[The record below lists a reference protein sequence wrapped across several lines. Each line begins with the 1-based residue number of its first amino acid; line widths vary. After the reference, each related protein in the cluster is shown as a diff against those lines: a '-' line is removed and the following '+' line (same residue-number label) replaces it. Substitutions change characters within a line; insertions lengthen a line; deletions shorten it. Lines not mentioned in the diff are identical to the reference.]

1 MTDVQYYKGKV
12 LSQDGNK
19 YAIELEGT
27 KKTVTVKKEGS
38 PTEYK
43 TGTDIIVAGSKDSSY
58 YITGYN
64 RVEPLAWLFV
74 VFALVSVLV
83 AKKNGLFSL
92 LGLIFSFLII
102 FKVTLPMLLSG
113 TNPIL
118 TSLLTVA
125 IIAPVT
131 FSLSHGI
138 GGKTLTAL
146 IGTLSALFA
155 TALIALL
162 FTSVTNLTGFGSEEA
177 MFLQLQAG
185 DISIK
190 GLLLCG
196 IIIGT
201 LGILDDVTISQA
213 SIVEELKRANV
224 RLTPWDLYTRAMRV
238 GRDHISSAVNTLV
251 LVYTG
256 ASLPLLLL
264 FIKSPLPTYALLS
277 YDMIAE
283 EIVTTLVS
291 SVGLILAVPIT
302 TLIAAYRQTNG

>member
-1 MTDVQYYKGKV
+1 MTDVQYYKGNV

-19 YAIELEGT
+19 YTIELEGT
-27 KKTVTVKKEGS
+27 KKTVSVKKEGN

-43 TGTDIIVAGSKDSSY
+43 TGADIIVAGSKDSSY

-238 GRDHISSAVNTLV
+238 GRDHISSAVNTLI